1 MLTFSKVS
9 LFLWQQRRQWWWLCE
24 GKSCVNNTEGKKK
37 LLEKLV
43 LARTA
48 ITHMKYVKACR
59 VSEKDD
65 DEDILHYSIL
75 LMMLWES
82 SSDPVRNSFFQTTIW
97 DRVMAENYPSI
108 ESRFK
113 IFCLLMHIGHLV
125 GSCA

>member
-1 MLTFSKVS
+1 MLTFIKVS
-9 LFLWQQRRQWWWLCE
+9 LFYD
-24 GKSCVNNTEGKKK
+24 NNDGNGDGFVRVKVVWTTQNGEEKK

-75 LMMLWES
+75 LVM
-82 SSDPVRNSFFQTTIW
+82 IW
-97 DRVMAENYPSI
+97 G
-108 ESRFK
+108 
-113 IFCLLMHIGHLV
+113 IF
-125 GSCA
+125 